1 LHKKISQPLTILF
14 GMFIIFTSFGAI
26 TVLPQKSNGEV
37 NDSSFGY
44 INYNIKSNFSPELPS
59 AITVSDNNPFYALIA
74 TPLAV
79 RYDNDGNQFIAPLY
93 LKNLTNPS
101 KAIIRAEQQVGIYT
115 DFTIGDTLSPK
126 DISLFVADMFWDDT
140 TTALVIKDDKSGYN
154 LGIVATPIAS
164 YLGIPVIVTDAID
177 HQVEAVLDDLG
188 VTTLYVCGNLHT
200 SSYWVKEFENTEEI
214 IEECMII
221 IDHIFGDSI
230 QYITIANPLDVNQP
244 KVLDKII
251 YEFSG
256 NVGSMMFLPTQTIG
270 MLFND
275 QMKTHR
281 FDIPADYKYAKL
293 NLDLKNENPE
303 NAERLGDKV
312 SVILASPDGPRYFFV
327 STDGGLPVRDMN
339 GDIIEDKIHYE
350 IALYDKPGNYGLQ
363 VLGQWG
369 TQKVGSYEAIV
380 TIEKIES
387 PVVPLMKG
395 LSSIA
400 PYLTAYHK
408 GIVFAKP
415 EFAFAADYDVLNN
428 GEPCPGV
435 TQPGSNPLLV
445 EPSNAHTMQ
454 IHQELNNLLAEMV
467 EIPTSNLQGLRNY
480 YYNNPIYIAIAA
492 DPTMVP
498 MYFYYNPDGRLD
510 AKAYMMGFALPSD
523 FMWGDIDPKP
533 DDPENNS
540 FSPWPSMENMVGR
553 VTGRDVQDCSALI
566 ARTIFYNNIIE
577 KMDDWKDTA
586 LVQTGCGL
594 EFQNLPI
601 VTKLSQMLFSGRGE
615 PTKFPTGESTF
626 INLRLK
632 EKMEE
637 GYTNVKNTFLL
648 ESQREGFTED
658 ELKDIKNAGILN
670 RLLFPEKFIE
680 LLMSDEKVTGGKLHL
695 DSSLIFTFAHGSF
708 NLFEHGDIFI
718 DSRGFPFVTAI
729 SRIYP
734 QIRSG
739 LSSKGSYSIRSIE
752 NMEYGPSVVF
762 VESCITGRTDGIP
775 GENVLS
781 QTFIHAGVNAY
792 IGATRVTADPGY
804 LEPRP
809 LPGGVGLGIL
819 GLMKAMLDL
828 KLYSKYP
835 DLHFGAVIAED
846 FINELIGNDATTGLA
861 LRNAKNV
868 YLEKDANST
877 FLWTPPLSFSTGN
890 SIIDQLCLS
899 SLNLEQT
906 NGNARTRVLDK
917 KYVALHEF
925 TLYGDP
931 AFNPYQSVNEG

>member
-1 LHKKISQPLTILF
+1 LHKKIRQSAAIIF
-14 GMFIIFTSFGAI
+14 GMFIVCTSFSSI
-26 TVLPQKSNGEV
+26 TGLTQSSNGEIK
-37 NDSSFGY
+37 DTSFEYGK
-44 INYNIKSNFSPELPS
+44 YNVKSNFSPNLPS
-59 AITVSDNNPFYALIA
+59 AITVSDKNPFYALIA

-79 RYDNDGNQFIAPLY
+79 SYDEVGNQHIAPLY
-93 LKNLTNPS
+93 IKNLSDPS
-101 KAIIRAEQQVGIYT
+101 KSILRAEQQVGLHS
-115 DFTIGDTLSPK
+115 DFTIGNIMSPK

-140 TTALVIKDDKSGYN
+140 TTALVIKNDESGYN

-164 YLGIPVIVTDAID
+164 YLRIPVIVTDAID
-177 HQVEAVLDDLG
+177 HQVETVLDDLG
-188 VTTLYVCGNLHT
+188 VESLYICGDLHT
-200 SSYWVKEFENTEEI
+200 TSYWAKEFENVEEI

-221 IDHIFGDSI
+221 MHHIFGDNI
-230 QYITIANPLDVNQP
+230 EYITIANPLDVNQP
-244 KVLDKII
+244 EVLDKVV

-270 MLFND
+270 MMLNG

-281 FDIPADYKYAKL
+281 FDIPQDYKYAKL
-293 NLDLKNENPE
+293 ILDLKNQNPE

-312 SVILASPDGPRYFFV
+312 SVIVSSPDGPRYFFV
-327 STDGGLPVRDMN
+327 STDGGLPVRDSEGN
-339 GDIIEDKIHYE
+339 IIEDKIHYE
-350 IALYDKPGNYGLQ
+350 ITLYDKPGNYGLQ
-363 VLGQWG
+363 ILGQWG
-369 TQKVGSYEAIV
+369 ALKSGSYEATI

-387 PVVPLMKG
+387 PVVPLMEG

-415 EFAFAADYDVLNN
+415 EFAFAADDDVLNN
-428 GEPCPGV
+428 GESCPGV

-445 EPSNAHTMQ
+445 EPSNTHTMQ
-454 IHQELNNLLAEMV
+454 IHQELNDLLAEIA
-467 EIPTSNLQGLRNY
+467 EIPVSNLQGLRNY
-480 YYNNPIYIAIAA
+480 YFNNPVYIAIAA

-498 MYFYYNPDGRLD
+498 MYFYYNPDGKLD

-533 DDPENNS
+533 GDPENNS
-540 FSPWPSMENMVGR
+540 FSPWPSMENIVGR

-577 KMDDWKDTA
+577 EMDNWKDTA

-601 VTKLSQMLFSGRGE
+601 ITKISQILFSGRGE
-615 PTKFPTGESTF
+615 PTKFPTGESAF

-637 GYTNVKNTFLL
+637 GYNNVKNTFLL
-648 ESQREGFTED
+648 ESQREGFTKD
-658 ELKDIKNAGILN
+658 ELQDIKNAGILN
-670 RLLFPEKFIE
+670 KLLFPKGFIE
-680 LLMSDEKVTGGKLHL
+680 LFMSNEKVTGGQSHL

-708 NLFEHGDIFI
+708 NLFEHGDIFV

-762 VESCITGRTDGIP
+762 VESCITGRTDGIA

-781 QTFIHAGVNAY
+781 QTFLHAGVNAY

-809 LPGGVGLGIL
+809 LPGGVGIGIL
-819 GLMKAMLDL
+819 GLMKAILDL
-828 KLYSKYP
+828 KLFSKYP

-846 FINELIGNDATTGLA
+846 FINELIENDATTGLA

-877 FLWTPPLSFSTGN
+877 FLWTPPLTLSTGN
-890 SIIDQLCLS
+890 SVIDQLCLS
-899 SLNLEQT
+899 SLNQEQL
-906 NGNARTRVLDK
+906 NGNTRTKVLDK